1 MPAPDIISERKE
13 RLTVFTGAL
22 NRRERRDCHESQAP
36 RPDVNLS
43 EEEKARIARRF
54 RRGAI
59 LADAASVLFFGL
71 VLALVLL
78 WRFSV
83 RLPDP
88 LLFTLLAAIPLSM
101 AGVLLGE
108 LLVFRRCPFCG
119 RLLLRRDWAA
129 GVFRWRIFHC
139 PDCDFEPDWERRQ
152 GR

>member
-1 MPAPDIISERKE
+1 MKAGWPQE
-13 RLTVFTGAL
+13 
-22 NRRERRDCHESQAP
+22 P

-101 AGVLLGE
+101 AE
-108 LLVFRRCPFCG
+108 FCWG
-119 RLLLRRDWAA
+119 SCWCSAA
-129 GVFRWRIFHC
+129 APSAEGSC
-139 PDCDFEPDWERRQ
+139 
-152 GR
+152 

>member
-1 MPAPDIISERKE
+1 MKAGWPQE
-13 RLTVFTGAL
+13 
-22 NRRERRDCHESQAP
+22 P

-43 EEEKARIARRF
+43 EEEKARIARRC
-54 RRGAI
+54 RRGAV

-71 VLALVLL
+71 VLTLVLL

-129 GVFRWRIFHC
+129 GVFRWRMFHC

>member
-1 MPAPDIISERKE
+1 MKARWP
-13 RLTVFTGAL
+13 
-22 NRRERRDCHESQAP
+22 QAP

-78 WRFSV
+78 WRFSG

-108 LLVFRRCPFCG
+108 LLLEALPRVRPLRPYMQEG
-119 RLLLRRDWAA
+119 RWAY
-129 GVFRWRIFHC
+129 VYSDSRV
-139 PDCDFEPDWERRQ
+139 
-152 GR
+152 

>member
-22 NRRERRDCHESQAP
+22 NRRERRDCHESPLAP
-36 RPDVNLS
+36 GAPPGCKS
-43 EEEKARIARRF
+43 F
-54 RRGAI
+54 RGGKGADCP
-59 LADAASVLFFGL
+59 AFSPGSHFGSRL